1 MRRADP
7 PNLAG
12 TGPEFGVLICIV
24 FAMPIYAIFA
34 WKGLHPLLANN
45 ALPNY
50 LNVVLATAGVEALK
64 LMSIAWLP
72 LLAAFGLR
80 QYYYDEGT
88 WVAQAHAD
96 ELSAY
101 TEQRLAAVGL
111 AFAVSFL
118 CLSGVATLWAFFIAR
133 DVSNF
138 KQLLVGGNPFL
149 LFYPTMALVTV
160 PLVWLTLAAA
170 DARARGRPVV
180 AYGVASVLLVLGCQ
194 IAHLAFW
201 YSGRACTG
209 QYAGFLTDLFAGG
222 CFHWYGGLDFFVL
235 PTLAYLAAVVFG
247 NPRAASLALRRLR
260 LLRLRRQSAAA
271 AAAVVLV
278 CVMGSSVAALSQGR
292 PANETVTGTRMV
304 MEKEPDTKQPTVK
317 IGFREDTEPFSYKAD
332 GGRQGGDQPLYEGFL
347 ADLCYWIFRGTYT
360 VQEEKVEADNRFD
373 RLEDGTIDVL
383 CDPVTLRYSDEKRV
397 KAGIFSPMVFATG
410 ITYLQRRDREGRSSI
425 YIGYARGSTAE
436 RAARA
441 GLRGRSFRRR
451 SCRPEGRARRYVRDG
466 MGGAQNSRCRR
477 ASR

>member
-1 MRRADP
+1 MSEARSHARAPEPKSRPRTESLSIRAVGLRELMRRADP

-72 LLAAFGLR
+72 LLAALGLR

-96 ELSAY
+96 ESSAY

-170 DARARGRPVV
+170 DARARGRP
-180 AYGVASVLLVLGCQ
+180 
-194 IAHLAFW
+194 
-201 YSGRACTG
+201 
-209 QYAGFLTDLFAGG
+209 GG
-222 CFHWYGGLDFFVL
+222 
-235 PTLAYLAAVVFG
+235 
-247 NPRAASLALRRLR
+247 
-260 LLRLRRQSAAA
+260 RLRRGERPPRVRLPDRASRVLVQRARLHGAIRGLSHRPVRRRMLPLVWRPGLLRAPDPGVSGRRGLRQPARRIAGAPAAPASSAAA
-271 AAAVVLV
+271 AVGGR
-278 CVMGSSVAALSQGR
+278 GSGGR
-292 PANETVTGTRMV
+292 PR
-304 MEKEPDTKQPTVK
+304 
-317 IGFREDTEPFSYKAD
+317 
-332 GGRQGGDQPLYEGFL
+332 
-347 ADLCYWIFRGTYT
+347 
-360 VQEEKVEADNRFD
+360 
-373 RLEDGTIDVL
+373 
-383 CDPVTLRYSDEKRV
+383 
-397 KAGIFSPMVFATG
+397 
-410 ITYLQRRDREGRSSI
+410 
-425 YIGYARGSTAE
+425 
-436 RAARA
+436 
-441 GLRGRSFRRR
+441 
-451 SCRPEGRARRYVRDG
+451 VRDG
-466 MGGAQNSRCRR
+466 EQRGRPEPGAACE
-477 ASR
+477 

>member
-1 MRRADP
+1 M
-7 PNLAG
+7 
-12 TGPEFGVLICIV
+12 
-24 FAMPIYAIFA
+24 
-34 WKGLHPLLANN
+34 
-45 ALPNY
+45 
-50 LNVVLATAGVEALK
+50 
-64 LMSIAWLP
+64 
-72 LLAAFGLR
+72 
-80 QYYYDEGT
+80 
-88 WVAQAHAD
+88 
-96 ELSAY
+96 
-101 TEQRLAAVGL
+101 
-111 AFAVSFL
+111 
-118 CLSGVATLWAFFIAR
+118 
-133 DVSNF
+133 
-138 KQLLVGGNPFL
+138 
-149 LFYPTMALVTV
+149 
-160 PLVWLTLAAA
+160 
-170 DARARGRPVV
+170 V

-436 RAARA
+436 RAAQRA
-441 GLRGRSFRRR
+441 CEVDLFGVVPADQKAELAVM
-451 SCRPEGRARRYVRDG
+451 CETAWAARRIADAAEQVGDGNLEELEWERVLAAAKAEKHFAQERIDRVSEQKKPSIEKAVKSWENIIGEIESCTSNKCILHELVTNFGNSCGALEDLPRPVRPRWRSQRLAHG
-466 MGGAQNSRCRR
+466 PARPIASAPKRR
-477 ASR
+477 TLS